1 MPSSP
6 ENSNLTRLKIANLT
20 RQTELASCADVAD
33 SPKSRNK
40 GLLGRTG
47 LPVGEGLW
55 IVPCQS
61 VHTFFMK
68 FPIDLVYID
77 RNKKVKKVRSSV
89 GPWRISACFSAHSII
104 ELPVGIVK
112 ATQTVPGD
120 QLQFSA
126 ANLPNEG
133 GRH

>member
-1 MPSSP
+1 MQAALLRIS
-6 ENSNLTRLKIANLT
+6 NLT
-20 RQTELASCADVAD
+20 RQTELSSRTDVAD
-33 SPKSRNK
+33 SPKARNK

-47 LPVGEGLW
+47 LLPGEGLW

-68 FPIDLVYID
+68 FPIDLIYID
-77 RNKKVKKVRSSV
+77 RNNKVKKVHNNV

-104 ELPVGIVK
+104 ELPVGVVK

-126 ANLPNEG
+126 ANLPNDD